1 MKQKKLIL
9 LTSEFPFGK
18 GETFLETEI
27 TFLSEA
33 FEQILIYSC
42 ATSTEVKRD
51 LPANVDCKL
60 FSSQLTKRDKL
71 FSLVGLF
78 SKDVRSEK
86 KRVTEVYKREW
97 TKGIRNTA
105 LVSIFVGNRWKKVL
119 EKEML
124 NSSDF
129 DLTFYSYW
137 CTDTAIGL
145 SLLRKAYPSV
155 KAFSRV
161 HRWDLY
167 FEATTFDYQPY
178 RDLIAKNLTGLF
190 PISDMGA
197 RYIKDEWKVQ
207 PNSIHVSRLGT
218 RETIQSQSKPNKN
231 ILVSCSNVV
240 PLKRV
245 ELIAESLNF
254 VDGIELEWF
263 HFGDGLAYSKLEKRT
278 EELNG
283 GRIKVHLMG
292 SKENREVLAWF
303 ELNSPSLFVNVS
315 TTEGIPV
322 SIMEAM
328 SFGTPVFA
336 TNVGGT
342 SEIVTNEN
350 GRLLDPHITAQELGK
365 MIQSFFLMQYE
376 DRSEMRRK
384 AFETWNTKYNASTNY
399 TAFVQE
405 ILR

>member
-9 LTSEFPFGK
+9 LTSEFPFGN

-60 FSSQLTKRDKL
+60 FSNQLTKRDKL
-71 FSLVGLF
+71 FSLIGLF

-105 LVSIFVGNRWKKVL
+105 LISRFLGNRWKRVL
-119 EKEML
+119 EKEVL
-124 NSSDF
+124 NSSEF
-129 DLTFYSYW
+129 DMTFYSYW

-145 SLLRKAYPSV
+145 SFLRKAHPSI
-155 KAFSRV
+155 KAFSRA
-161 HRWDLY
+161 HGWDLY

-190 PISDMGA
+190 PISDKGA

-207 PNSIHVSRLGT
+207 SNSIRVSRLGT
-218 RETIQSQSKPNKN
+218 HETIQSQSKSNKN

-263 HFGDGLAYSKLEKRT
+263 HFGGGPGYSKLEKRT
-278 EELNG
+278 EKLNG
-283 GRIKVHLMG
+283 GRVNVHLMG
-292 SKENREVLAWF
+292 RKENREILAWF
-303 ELNSPSLFVNVS
+303 ELNSPNLFVNVS

-350 GRLLDPHITAQELGK
+350 GRLLDPHITAQKLGE
-365 MIQSFFLMQYE
+365 MIESFFLMKHE

-399 TAFVQE
+399 TAFIQE